1 MNKLARR
8 NKILFQSQ
16 ENIWN
21 NSKIFS
27 SNKKKWKFFIKNA
40 KNVQNKERPRNLKDL
55 FKRKLIAKQKF
66 KSFYGAISNYQLKNI
81 FSMFKNQGQA
91 PSKVILFLEQRLDMI
106 LYRIGISSSIF
117 QIKQKIVQQG
127 VRVNGQVVK
136 SPNYRLKEGDI
147 ILLKDYQ
154 TNYKYIPTYLE
165 YNEKLKTII
174 VLRKPRLKEIHHPFS
189 LELDLVSQ
197 SFL

>member
-27 SNKKKWKFFIKNA
+27 SNKKKWRFFIKNA

-81 FSMFKNQGQA
+81 FSMFKNQGQTS
-91 PSKVILFLEQRLDMI
+91 SKVILFLEQRLDMV

-127 VRVNGQVVK
+127 IQVNGQVVK

-147 ILLKDYQ
+147 IVVKDYQ

>member
-1 MNKLARR
+1 MNKLAKR

-21 NSKIFS
+21 KSKIFS

-81 FSMFKNQGQA
+81 FSRYKNQGQT

-106 LYRIGISSSIF
+106 LYRMGISSSIF

-127 VRVNGQVVK
+127 IRVNGQLVK
-136 SPNYRLKEGDI
+136 SPNFQLKKGDI
-147 ILLKDYQ
+147 IYLENYL
-154 TNYKYIPTYLE
+154 TNHKYIPTYLE
-165 YNEKLKTII
+165 YNERLKII
-174 VLRKPRLKEIHHPFS
+174 IILRKPRLEEIHHPFS